1 MFGASRRIAVEIEE
15 EIKPLPFI
23 LLPDNK
29 LRMIWNLVTL
39 VLLLYTASFVP
50 YETSFVE
57 SDSAGLAI
65 WEWIVNGLF
74 MLDLVLNFISAYENS
89 DKNVEVRM
97 RIIAK
102 NYIESWFLF
111 DLLACIPFS
120 LLTSTPTATVI
131 METADQT
138 IQSVINANTTIGTGS
153 ATTGR
158 STGSAN
164 KLIRLARLPRLYRLL
179 RILRL
184 FKIFNLMKNNAS
196 FKKLQEAINLNA
208 GVQRMLLIALAVFFM
223 VHLMACLF
231 FLVSTFEDPI
241 YEFNWVNYYGIE
253 DSLGSYQYLIS
264 VYWAL

>member
-1 MFGASRRIAVEIEE
+1 MFGASRRIEVDIEE

-29 LRMIWNLVTL
+29 LRMAWNLITL

-50 YETSFVE
+50 YATSFLE
-57 SDSAGLAI
+57 TDSPGLAI

-74 MLDLVLNFISAYENS
+74 MFDLVINFISAYENS
-89 DKNVEVRM
+89 DKNIEVRM
-97 RIIAK
+97 RVITK
-102 NYIESWFLF
+102 NYLGSWFLF

-120 LLTSTPTATVI
+120 LLSASPTPSVVVPAVAT
-131 METADQT
+131 T
-138 IQSVINANTTIGTGS
+138 IQSLINAN
-153 ATTGR
+153 
-158 STGSAN
+158 STFEIAPVNAEKNASAN

-184 FKIFNLMKNNAS
+184 FKIFNLLKNNAS

-231 FLVSTFEDPI
+231 FLVSTFEDPMP
-241 YEFNWVNYYGIE
+241 ENNWVNYYGIQDAE
-253 DSLGSYQYLIS
+253 GSYQYLIS